1 MVLGLR
7 RGRLFDD
14 RCYFGR
20 LVVQFDG
27 TLESSSVDC
36 IASVVCYVWY
46 SLFVIHIMTFLY
58 LLCYVLLFS

>member
-1 MVLGLR
+1 MIGVILADSWYSLME
-7 RGRLFDD
+7 LWK
-14 RCYFGR
+14 
-20 LVVQFDG
+20 V
-27 TLESSSVDC
+27 SVDC